1 MADSYSELLF
11 SYGTLRG
18 EAVQRANFGR
28 KLQGSEISGNLG
40 FSDMSSG

>member
-1 MADSYSELLF
+1 MADVYSEWLF
-11 SYGTLRG
+11 SYGTLQQ
-18 EAVQRANFGR
+18 EAVQLTYFSR